1 MKFTQ
6 VACLSLFIILL
17 LVFPKAIAQKSDSDI
32 IESLNQH
39 IIPISTFQPDSNFQ
53 DIDFL
58 KGTLKDKHVVGLGE
72 ATHGTHEFF
81 KYKDR
86 LIRYLVTNL
95 DFKAIA
101 FESDFMTLQILN
113 NYISGKTDE
122 MYFSGGFPVSAET
135 RALLKW
141 LKEYNQQQP
150 VPEKVHIYG
159 LEARGFKNISK
170 LLIDSLTNLSEVNK
184 KTLLKVYNTSN
195 HLLTKKDISELKL
208 IIPSL
213 YESAVQQTTSRS
225 HKHYVKLLEQ
235 GVSHFLKSSKDQI
248 GLRDEH
254 MFENALWIKESTANK
269 KLIIWAHNG
278 HLAKSNIYWQS
289 PLGKHLYQEYGDKYY
304 VIATDFNH
312 GEVGVYVQEN
322 KEFKYQNVYYPEVS
336 TSKGYEF
343 FFSKCKFSNF
353 FIDVQESSKNPNLQQ
368 FLTKSREMRA
378 IGGTDKPS
386 VSKLSISE
394 CFDLVAFFNKATAS
408 K

>member
-113 NYISGKTDE
+113 NYISGKTDK

-184 KTLLKVYNTSN
+184 KTLLKVYNTSY
-195 HLLTKKDISELKL
+195 HLLTKKYIAEIKL

-213 YESAVQQTTSRS
+213 YDSALQQATSGN
-225 HKHYVKLLEQ
+225 HKHYVRLLEQ

-269 KLIIWAHNG
+269 KLIIWAHNF
-278 HLAKSNIYWQS
+278 HVSKANIYWQS
-289 PLGKHLYQEYGDKYY
+289 PLGKHLYQKYGDKYY

-312 GEVGVYVQEN
+312 GEVGVYVKKN

-336 TSKGYEF
+336 TSKWYEF